1 MVEITRRRLLAIAA
15 GPIIP
20 FPQQTSGATPQINP
34 RSTWAIDRPA
44 RGPLEEEEVR
54 FLLVH
59 HTASGNGHSVD
70 EVPDLLR
77 GIYDFHTGPERVW
90 NDIAYNFLIDA
101 GGGIWE
107 GRSGSL
113 AGPVAGDANGGNQGF
128 SQLVCLIGDFDTAQ
142 PSPASLDSLVDLLA
156 WLADRYQVATEPGSQ
171 VTFSSR
177 GSNLWA
183 SGAQV
188 STQTITGHRTMSQTS
203 CPGSN
208 LNSYVTGDLM
218 ANVSEARRAA
228 VAGEAP
234 SSTTTTTTTTTTTD
248 EQVPPTSSTTTTTIP
263 PTPPPTRSPLIL
275 AAAAIAALATLL
287 AAWRARRMGDR

>member
-1 MVEITRRRLLAIAA
+1 MVEITRRRLLAIAS
-15 GPIIP
+15 GSIIP
-20 FPQQTSGATPQINP
+20 FAQQTPGAAPDINP
-34 RSTWAIDRPA
+34 RSTWAIDQPA

-59 HTASGNGHSVD
+59 HTASGNGHTIG
-70 EVPDLLR
+70 EVPDVLR
-77 GIYDFHTGPERVW
+77 GIYDFHTGPERAW

-128 SQLVCLIGDFDTAQ
+128 SQLVCLIGDFDSAQ
-142 PSPASLDSLVDLLA
+142 PSGAALDSLVDLLA

-177 GSNLWA
+177 GSNLWPN
-183 SGAQV
+183 GAQV
-188 STQTITGHRTMSQTS
+188 TTPTITGHRTMSETS

-208 LNSYVTGDLM
+208 LNPYVTGDLM
-218 ANVSEARRAA
+218 ADVSDARRAA

-234 SSTTTTTTTTTTTD
+234 SSTNTTTTTLD

-263 PTPPPTRSPLIL
+263 ATPPPTRSPLLL

>member
-1 MVEITRRRLLAIAA
+1 MVEITRRRLLEIAA
-15 GPIIP
+15 GPIVP
-20 FPQQTSGATPQINP
+20 FAQQTSRAAPDINP

-44 RGPLEEEEVR
+44 RGPLEGEVVR

-59 HTASGNGHSVD
+59 HTASGNGHTAD

-77 GIYDFHTGPERVW
+77 GIYDFHTGPERAW

-128 SQLVCLIGDFDTAQ
+128 SQLVSLIGDFDSAQ

-177 GSNLWA
+177 GSNLWP

-188 STQTITGHRTMSQTS
+188 TTPTITGHRTMSQTS

-218 ANVSEARRAA
+218 ADVSGARLGAA
-228 VAGEAP
+228 AGEAS
-234 SSTTTTTTTTTTTD
+234 SSTTTTSTTMTTLD

-263 PTPPPTRSPLIL
+263 PTPPPTRSPLL
-275 AAAAIAALATLL
+275 LVATVVAGLATLL